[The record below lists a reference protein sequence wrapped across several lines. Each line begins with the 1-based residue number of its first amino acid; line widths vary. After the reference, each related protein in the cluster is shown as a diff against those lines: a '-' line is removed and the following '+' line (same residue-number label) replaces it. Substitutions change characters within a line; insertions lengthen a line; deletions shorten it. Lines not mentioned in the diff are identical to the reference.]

1 MSQKIFDN
9 DLVAIRKSIVTL
21 KLNKPAYV
29 VMCILDLSR
38 LLMYEF
44 HYDWIKDKYGNK
56 SRLLFTD
63 TDNLMYET
71 KTEDVSEDII
81 KDKELLDFSKYS
93 VKSKYYDSSN
103 KLAVC
108 KMKDETDDVAIEKSF
123 GLKERLNKNVAA
135 TIKTSLVKWLSVRL
149 QTKWFW
155 ARVQL
160 QSLKFQVS
168 RLLRAR
174 SSLTIRQL

>member
-56 SRLLFTD
+56 SRLSFTD

-81 KDKELLDFSKYS
+81 KDKELLDFSKY
-93 VKSKYYDSSN
+93 
-103 KLAVC
+103 
-108 KMKDETDDVAIEKSF
+108 
-123 GLKERLNKNVAA
+123 
-135 TIKTSLVKWLSVRL
+135 
-149 QTKWFW
+149 
-155 ARVQL
+155 
-160 QSLKFQVS
+160 
-168 RLLRAR
+168 
-174 SSLTIRQL
+174 